1 MGKHICCIC
10 GKESS
15 SKHDDKWY
23 CNKHWLRIYYHGT
36 PDLIGRKNTNKFV
49 IENGKLEITT
59 AKGKVIIADAEDYKI
74 LCKYSWCISKTGYA
88 VANIDKKVTK
98 LHRYLLGI
106 TDKRIIV
113 DHKNGNPLDNRR
125 NNLRICN
132 AQENARNCKAS
143 KSNLTGVLGVSF
155 IKKSGRYRARIMV
168 DRKEIRL
175 GNFKTLEEAKKA
187 REAAELK
194 YFGEY
199 APYASR
205 DNEPRA
211 EITIFEI

>member
-1 MGKHICCIC
+1 MG
-10 GKESS
+10 
-15 SKHDDKWY
+15 
-23 CNKHWLRIYYHGT
+23 
-36 PDLIGRKNTNKFV
+36 
-49 IENGKLEITT
+49 
-59 AKGKVIIADAEDYKI
+59 
-74 LCKYSWCISKTGYA
+74 
-88 VANIDKKVTK
+88 
-98 LHRYLLGI
+98 
-106 TDKRIIV
+106 
-113 DHKNGNPLDNRR
+113 
-125 NNLRICN
+125 
-132 AQENARNCKAS
+132 
-143 KSNLTGVLGVSF
+143 F

-205 DNEPRA
+205 DDEPRA

>member
-1 MGKHICCIC
+1 MGKKC
-10 GKESS
+10 
-15 SKHDDKWY
+15 
-23 CNKHWLRIYYHGT
+23 
-36 PDLIGRKNTNKFV
+36 TNKFEIV
-49 IENGKLEITT
+49 GALLEITT
-59 AKGKVIIADAEDYKI
+59 ASGIKIIADANDYPVLKNH
-74 LCKYSWCISKTGYA
+74 SWCISKTGYA
-88 VANIDKKVTK
+88 VASIGKKVTK

-106 TDKRIIV
+106 TDKRFIV

-211 EITIFEI
+211 EITIREI